1 MRYSFNPSAG
11 LIIVK
16 AELWGPGGNSV
27 IRMAIDTGCETTTIR
42 TPALMKVGYELSVS
56 AEIVPLVTASRD
68 DDVAIALT
76 LENFFALGVVR
87 DNYAILAAKLPHTL
101 RFDGLLGLDFFAG
114 RHLDIDFRGGWFSFD

>member
-1 MRYSFNPSAG
+1 MRYRFDPTAG

-16 AELWGPGGNSV
+16 AELWGPGGNDI

-42 TPALMKVGYELSVS
+42 AATLSEVGYELTSS
-56 AEIVPLVTASRD
+56 TDIVPVVTSSRD
-68 DDVAIALT
+68 DDVAIAVA
-76 LENFFALGVVR
+76 LEHFFALGVVR

-114 RHLDIDFRGGWFSFD
+114 RRLDVDFRNGRFSFD